1 MLDLAASEKDVHADF
16 YNGKR
21 GELWKS
27 QQSSKAPILDF
38 EDLFDEDNLW
48 GRQLIITPTAISRW
62 AVHVVHNLFA
72 INLIK

>member
-27 QQSSKAPILDF
+27 QQSSKASILDF
-38 EDLFDEDNLW
+38 EDLFDEDNL
-48 GRQLIITPTAISRW
+48 
-62 AVHVVHNLFA
+62 
-72 INLIK
+72 